1 MDGRPQISGILEI
14 TFLWYKL
21 WRSLCKSPAIAQWVS
36 QSTGIGLRE
45 CLATWIH
52 LLRESRQAPSPD
64 CNICLILSDETD
76 NPWWCVFLSSF
87 LIVCSVLYLW
97 HYLKYLNCQKWL
109 SHHFHKYLNY
119 HNIVRS
125 HKLWPFTVFLLFRK
139 YWIWHRSLLDLC
151 DTVLQFG
158 QMCETCHGDWICTDS
173 VEGDLRKLVLCK
185 PTNMLPPCQLFHG
198 YTGFHCREVMDERTR
213 MRIWMRKDEFEESY
227 AAAGGGR
234 MPFQQRSELCVSHN
248 LQTAVGWPPQ
258 TVQQQLNWR
267 KT

>member
-1 MDGRPQISGILEI
+1 MSVSVDWHWIAWMSRCLN
-14 TFLWYKL
+14 TFIAWESPG
-21 WRSLCKSPAIAQWVS
+21 SL
-36 QSTGIGLRE
+36 
-45 CLATWIH
+45 
-52 LLRESRQAPSPD
+52 SRLQYMS
-64 CNICLILSDETD
+64 NLVRRTD
-76 NPWWCVFLSSF
+76 NPWWCVFLSSS

-109 SHHFHKYLNY
+109 CHHFHKYLNY

-125 HKLWPFTVFLLFRK
+125 HKLWPFTVFLLFSK

-173 VEGDLRKLVLCK
+173 VEGDLRKLLLCK
-185 PTNMLPPCQLFHG
+185 PTNILPPCQLFHG
-198 YTGFHCREVMDERTR
+198 YTSFHCRGYGWEEMNEDLDEKRR
-213 MRIWMRKDEFEESY
+213 ERGKLCSSRGRK
-227 AAAGGGR
+227 G

-258 TVQQQLNWR
+258 TVQ
-267 KT
+267 